1 MNKLFIV
8 ALSLVSLTAT
18 AQVIKSSGKKVVIKD
33 QLQLNYNVGNK
44 VLFKNSMGQNQG
56 IGTITKTKNNLA
68 LIVLQEGQATDIYRI
83 IASTEVQSSQVI
95 TQKKTASTRF
105 GVNVAFENRT
115 AQEIKTEGEVAKR
128 DEIKSADDFAS
139 MSDILDHKSVEI
151 LGEAEFQL
159 NNGFST
165 STMIGASFSPNNESI
180 SYTDGP
186 VTAKIENKFFEPKI
200 MQKLSYT
207 TELNNI
213 KVKPF
218 ALIGAGL
225 YSNTMT
231 LTVDAPGF
239 TDVSEV
245 IETKVTGRTLY
256 LGAGTQVSINENMSV
271 FAQYKVDKVSNLEA
285 ETDGVKDEDDNSSSD
300 YLQHSTL
307 SLGLNYMF

>member
-33 QLQLNYNVGNK
+33 QLQLNYSVGNK

-68 LIVLQEGQATDIYRI
+68 LIVLQEGQATDTYRI
-83 IASTEVQSSQVI
+83 IASTEVHSSQVI
-95 TQKKTASTRF
+95 TQKKTGSTRF

-139 MSDILDHKSVEI
+139 MSDILDHKSVEL

-159 NNGFST
+159 SNGFST
-165 STMIGASFSPNNESI
+165 STMIGASFSPSSETVSF
-180 SYTDGP
+180 SEG
-186 VTAKIENKFFEPKI
+186 TATATIENKFFEPKI

-213 KVKPF
+213 KVKPY
-218 ALIGAGL
+218 ALVGAGL
-225 YSNTMT
+225 YNNTMT
-231 LTVDAPGF
+231 LSVNAPGA
-239 TDVSEV
+239 SEV
-245 IETKVTGRTLY
+245 VETKVTGRTLY

-285 ETDGVKDEDDNSSSD
+285 ETDGVIDEDDNSSSD